1 MGEFPTK
8 EEFFSALAG
17 KHGSE
22 LQKRISSSSVAI
34 CGLGG
39 LGSNIAAILVRSGI
53 GMLRLIDFDR
63 VDLSNI
69 GRQQYFMTQT
79 GMYKTDALAENLRTI
94 STYTEIHTYTERI
107 SEENA
112 SRLIG
117 NCEIVCEAFD
127 RAEEKAMLVNHVL
140 EKMQIYSSSVRY
152 GRNFIS
158 KYRNHAQS
166 FKPPLH
172 MRRRRKRYIG
182 IRNCFSVS
190 RNDLCSTSGP
200 YGFADYCR
208 SVRCI
213 NTGKKER

>member
-53 GMLRLIDFDR
+53 GILRLIDFDR

-94 STYTEIHTYTERI
+94 SPYTEIYTYTERI

-112 SRLIG
+112 SQLIG

-127 RAEEKAMLVNHVL
+127 RAEEKAMLVNHVI
-140 EKMQIYSSSVRY
+140 EKMPDKYIVAASGMAGISSANTVATRKVSSRLYICGDGVSD
-152 GRNFIS
+152 IS
-158 KYRNHAQS
+158 EDGTV
-166 FKPPLH
+166 FP
-172 MRRRRKRYIG
+172 
-182 IRNCFSVS
+182 S
-190 RNDLCSTSGP
+190 RVMICAAHQAHTVLRII
-200 YGFADYCR
+200 ADQYDA
-208 SVRCI
+208 
-213 NTGKKER
+213 

>member
-17 KHGSE
+17 KHGSD

-53 GMLRLIDFDR
+53 GMLRLIDFDK

-94 STYTEIHTYTERI
+94 SPYTEIHTYTERI
-107 SEENA
+107 SEENT

-117 NCEIVCEAFD
+117 DCEIVCEAFD

-140 EKMQIYSSSVRY
+140 EKMPDKYIVAASGMAGISSANTVTTRKVSSRLYICGDGVSD
-152 GRNFIS
+152 IS
-158 KYRNHAQS
+158 EDGTV
-166 FKPPLH
+166 FP
-172 MRRRRKRYIG
+172 
-182 IRNCFSVS
+182 S
-190 RNDLCSTSGP
+190 RVMICAAHQAHTVLRII
-200 YGFADYCR
+200 ADQYDA
-208 SVRCI
+208 
-213 NTGKKER
+213 

>member
-1 MGEFPTK
+1 MEEFSTK

-17 KHGSE
+17 KHGRE

-53 GMLRLIDFDR
+53 GILRLIDFDR

-79 GMYKTDALAENLRTI
+79 GMYKTDALAENLRAI
-94 STYTEIHTYTERI
+94 SPYTEIHTYTERI

-112 SRLIG
+112 SQLIG

-140 EKMQIYSSSVRY
+140 EKMPDKYIVAASGMAGISSANTVTTRKVSSRLYICGDGVSD
-152 GRNFIS
+152 IS
-158 KYRNHAQS
+158 ED
-166 FKPPLH
+166 
-172 MRRRRKRYIG
+172 G
-182 IRNCFSVS
+182 TVFSS
-190 RNDLCSTSGP
+190 RVMICAAHQAHTVLRIIAGQYD
-200 YGFADYCR
+200 A
-208 SVRCI
+208 
-213 NTGKKER
+213 

>member
-53 GMLRLIDFDR
+53 GILRLIDFDR

-79 GMYKTDALAENLRTI
+79 GMYKTDALEENLRTI
-94 STYTEIHTYTERI
+94 SPYTEIHTYTERI

-112 SRLIG
+112 SQLIG

-127 RAEEKAMLVNHVL
+127 RAEEKAMLVNHVI
-140 EKMQIYSSSVRY
+140 EKMPDKYIVAASGMAGISSANTVATRKVSSRLYICGDGVSD
-152 GRNFIS
+152 IS
-158 KYRNHAQS
+158 EDGTV
-166 FKPPLH
+166 FP
-172 MRRRRKRYIG
+172 
-182 IRNCFSVS
+182 S
-190 RNDLCSTSGP
+190 RVMICAAHQAHTVLRII
-200 YGFADYCR
+200 ADQYDA
-208 SVRCI
+208 
-213 NTGKKER
+213 

>member
-140 EKMQIYSSSVRY
+140 EKMPGTYIVAASGMAGISSANTVTTRKVSSRLYICGDGVSDISEY
-152 GRNFIS
+152 GIVF
-158 KYRNHAQS
+158 
-166 FKPPLH
+166 P
-172 MRRRRKRYIG
+172 
-182 IRNCFSVS
+182 S
-190 RNDLCSTSGP
+190 RVMICAAHQAHTVLRIIAGQYD
-200 YGFADYCR
+200 A
-208 SVRCI
+208 
-213 NTGKKER
+213 

>member
-1 MGEFPTK
+1 MEEFSTK

-17 KHGSE
+17 KHGRE

-53 GMLRLIDFDR
+53 GILRLIDFDR

-79 GMYKTDALAENLRTI
+79 GMYKTDALAENLRAI
-94 STYTEIHTYTERI
+94 SPYTEIHTYTERI

-112 SRLIG
+112 SQLIG

-140 EKMQIYSSSVRY
+140 EKMPDKYIVAASGMAGISSANTVTTRKVSSRLYICGDGVSD
-152 GRNFIS
+152 IS
-158 KYRNHAQS
+158 EDGTVFPSRVMICAAHQA
-166 FKPPLH
+166 H
-172 MRRRRKRYIG
+172 MVLRIIAGQY
-182 IRNCFSVS
+182 
-190 RNDLCSTSGP
+190 D
-200 YGFADYCR
+200 A
-208 SVRCI
+208 
-213 NTGKKER
+213 

>member
-1 MGEFPTK
+1 MEEFSTK

-17 KHGSE
+17 KHGRE

-53 GMLRLIDFDR
+53 GILRLIDFDR

-79 GMYKTDALAENLRTI
+79 GMYKTDALAENLRAI
-94 STYTEIHTYTERI
+94 SPYTEIHTYTERI

-112 SRLIG
+112 SQLIR

-140 EKMQIYSSSVRY
+140 EKMPDKYIVAASGMAGISSANTVTTRKVSSRLYICGDGVSD
-152 GRNFIS
+152 IS
-158 KYRNHAQS
+158 EDGTV
-166 FKPPLH
+166 FP
-172 MRRRRKRYIG
+172 
-182 IRNCFSVS
+182 S
-190 RNDLCSTSGP
+190 RVMICAAHQAHTVLRIIAGQYD
-200 YGFADYCR
+200 A
-208 SVRCI
+208 
-213 NTGKKER
+213 